1 MVTRNDVK
9 NTAEALGIKKGDT
22 VLIHSSFKS
31 FGPIENGA
39 EDVVGGFF
47 DAIGEEGTLVFPT
60 LCQKDWDHIYAN
72 WHLDAPSDIGY
83 LTNYFRKLPGARR
96 SDQATHSVAAIGK
109 YRDYITE
116 THGHTSERYGIFGN
130 TPFAPDSPWEKMLTL
145 DTKVVLIGCP
155 ITKCT
160 FRHLSEYRYA
170 EKCLK
175 KLEGH
180 EKYEEMKER
189 IWHYNK
195 EGVWFGVNAGYVEE
209 ELNKRKH
216 IVYKK
221 CGEAL
226 IMCFSA
232 KEFVEIGDASVDEH
246 NRKNAKERTRVWLND
261 MDELLK

>member
-116 THGHTSERYGIFGN
+116 THGQTGERYGIFGN
-130 TPFAPDSPWEKMLTL
+130 TPFSADSPWEKMLTL
-145 DTKVVLIGCP
+145 DTKVVLIGC
-155 ITKCT
+155 TLDKCT
-160 FRHLSEYRYA
+160 FRHLSQYRFA

-180 EKYEEMKER
+180 EKYEQMKER
-189 IWHYNK
+189 VWHYNK
-195 EGVWFGVNAGYVEE
+195 EGVWFPIEVGYVYNEMVAKN
-209 ELNKRKH
+209 L
-216 IVYKK
+216 ISYTK
-221 CGEAL
+221 CGDAN
-226 IMCFSA
+226 IMSFPA
-232 KEFVEIGDASVDEH
+232 KEFVEICDASIEA
-246 NRKNAKERTRVWLND
+246 NSRKSERAKDWLAE
-261 MDELLK
+261 MDECIKK